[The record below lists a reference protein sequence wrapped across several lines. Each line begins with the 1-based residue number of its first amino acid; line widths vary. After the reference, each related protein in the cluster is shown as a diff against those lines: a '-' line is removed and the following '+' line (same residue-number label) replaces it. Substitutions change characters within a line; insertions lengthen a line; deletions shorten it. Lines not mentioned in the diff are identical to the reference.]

1 MTIKPEDYNMKVL
14 LGLPFA
20 GRYVPPMW
28 AVTLAALCWPMNIK
42 HALYPVVG
50 KPREQAREEIIEK
63 AIELKSKY
71 VGMLDDDVVPPADAP
86 MLMVREL
93 EMHEEF
99 DIIAGIVTSKSPNG
113 EPMIFKGSSGGSYW
127 KWKVGEIFEVDEI
140 ATAFILIRTSLF
152 ETLPKPWFRDL
163 NTLEEEKEA
172 GVYREPRDASEILHK
187 AEMTDDIYFC
197 KKAKAAGHRIL
208 AHGGILCRH
217 YDQSG
222 NAFTL
227 PEDSYPFWPPV
238 PHIMDIRDA
247 MKIDGWMSPLEL
259 AWLAQWAKVSSN
271 IVEIGSFQGRSTKA
285 LVQNAKGTVTAVDTW
300 GGDASTRAALEAAG
314 NRILTVMP
322 PEYLFEE
329 FQRNMEGHSNL
340 IIKRMKSLEAAAS
353 LNGDKFDL
361 IFIDAG
367 HDYVEVKADVEAW
380 RPHLAPGGLLAGHDY
395 DPIKWPQVVRAVDE
409 LLPER
414 KIAVDSIWMWREN
427 Q

>member
-1 MTIKPEDYNMKVL
+1 MPFAPDDYNMKVL

-28 AVTLAALCWPMNIK
+28 AVTLSALCWPMNIK
-42 HALYPVVG
+42 HALYPVQG

-71 VGMLDDDVVPPADAP
+71 VMMLDDDVVPPADAP

-93 EMHEEF
+93 EMHDEF
-99 DIIAGIVTSKSPNG
+99 DVIGGIVTAKGVNAD
-113 EPMIFKGSSGGSYW
+113 PMLFKGSSGGPYW

-140 ATAFILIRTSLF
+140 ATACIVIRTSLF
-152 ETLPKPWFRDL
+152 QTLPKPWFRDL

-172 GVYREPRDASEILHK
+172 GVYAEPKDVNEILHK
-187 AEMTDDIYFC
+187 GEMTDDIFFC

-217 YDQSG
+217 YDQFG

-227 PEDSYPFWPPV
+227 TEDSYPFWPPV

-285 LVQNAKGTVTAVDTW
+285 LVQNTKGTVTAIDSWNEDPTLSREIAV
-300 GGDASTRAALEAAG
+300 AG
-314 NRILTVMP
+314 NRINTVMP
-322 PEYLFEE
+322 PNYLYEE
-329 FQRNMEGHSNL
+329 FMRNLGEHTNL
-340 IIKRMKSLEAAAS
+340 TVMRGKSLDAAAS
-353 LNGDKFDL
+353 MNGDKFDM
-361 IFIDAG
+361 IFIDAS
-367 HDYVEVKADVEAW
+367 HDYAAVKADIEAW
-380 RPHLAPGGLLAGHDY
+380 KPKLAPGGVLCGHDF
-395 DPIKWPQVVRAVDE
+395 DPVKWPDVVRAVNE
-409 LLPER
+409 LLPEA
-414 KIAVDSIWMWREN
+414 KLAVDSIWMWQEGK
-427 Q
+427 